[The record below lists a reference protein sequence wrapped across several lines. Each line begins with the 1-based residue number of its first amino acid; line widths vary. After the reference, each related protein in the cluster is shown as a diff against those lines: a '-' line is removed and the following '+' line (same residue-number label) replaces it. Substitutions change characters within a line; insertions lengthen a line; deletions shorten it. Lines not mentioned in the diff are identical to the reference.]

1 MKKLIMLI
9 SLLLVSYL
17 SFSQTAT
24 TSIPADT
31 IVPLKVPIA
40 KLVIKD
46 LIKGD
51 GAIEELKET
60 QKILKLTEDKI
71 VIKDTIISSLNSKI
85 SNLNFIIGEK
95 DKQFGL
101 ERQKSTELYKELKQ
115 QRRTTFL
122 YKVGTFIGILAT
134 GVLLVN

>member
-17 SFSQTAT
+17 SFSQNAT
-24 TSIPADT
+24 TIPADT

-60 QKILKLTEDKI
+60 QKILKLTQDKI
-71 VIKDTIISSLNSKI
+71 VIKDTIISNLNTKI
-85 SNLNFIIGEK
+85 SNLDFIIVEK
-95 DKQFGL
+95 DKQFSL

-115 QRRTTFL
+115 QKRTTFL
-122 YKVGTFIGILAT
+122 YKVGTFVGLLFT

>member
-1 MKKLIMLI
+1 
-9 SLLLVSYL
+9 
-17 SFSQTAT
+17 
-24 TSIPADT
+24 
-31 IVPLKVPIA
+31 VPLKVPIA

-51 GAIEELKET
+51 GAVQELIET

-71 VIKDTIISSLNSKI
+71 VIKDTIISNLNSKI

-101 ERQKSTELYKELKQ
+101 ERQKSTELYKELKK

-122 YKVGTFIGILAT
+122 YKVGTFFGIVAT